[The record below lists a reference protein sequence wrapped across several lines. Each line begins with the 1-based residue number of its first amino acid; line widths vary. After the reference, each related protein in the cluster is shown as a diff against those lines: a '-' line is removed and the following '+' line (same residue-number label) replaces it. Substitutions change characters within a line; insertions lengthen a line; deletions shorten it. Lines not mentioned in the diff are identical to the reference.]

1 MVRDAEASEIAAA
14 CVVSKASARVNVVE
28 PLAATGIWATWSIC
42 PAVDACEYVEVSAW
56 LEVSMVSPSLEVP
69 T

>member
-1 MVRDAEASEIAAA
+1 M
-14 CVVSKASARVNVVE
+14 NVVE

-56 LEVSMVSPSLEVP
+56 LEGLELP
-69 T
+69 KLRPRAK